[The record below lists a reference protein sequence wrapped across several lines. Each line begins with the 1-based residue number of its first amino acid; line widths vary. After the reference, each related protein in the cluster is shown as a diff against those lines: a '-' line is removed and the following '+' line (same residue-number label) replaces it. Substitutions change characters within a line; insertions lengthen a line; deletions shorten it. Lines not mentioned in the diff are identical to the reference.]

1 MKQASGCRNV
11 YSFLAI
17 VVLATLIGQGCRREV
32 WDTNPNHV
40 LRFSTLDADG
50 VEDDTMFFDTVFAT
64 VGSVTLPLKVYNDH
78 AGTLLIDDIELER
91 GSGSEFRVN
100 VNGVPLPASGLRDIA
115 LAGGDSLFVF
125 VEVTVNPNLSAGNI
139 PFLISDFLRFST
151 NGVEQEVG
159 LLAKGQN
166 AVFHGGPEAYT
177 LLECDEIWDSSL
189 PHVMY
194 GRLIVDEGCSL
205 TLLPGTQV
213 YGHDGSGLWVRG
225 GTLLAEGEL
234 NNPVVFRG
242 DRLENAYQNAPGQW
256 GLSFELTD
264 TLSGNLVNYSAFRGG
279 IWLDRAVDCRLD
291 HVEIHD
297 ATVALWVDSVGA
309 SSDVAL
315 TLSNTLIRN
324 AESIGILS
332 QSGHIQGFNNLIT
345 NCGQACGYFA
355 LGGDIRM
362 HLTTFANFSSLG
374 GIRQFPTVYIND
386 WYEALDGSIQ
396 WRPFSNSTEFRNCI
410 VWGNNVGL
418 NDFSE
423 FVPDLWDSE
432 IYATPMWTHSAIHH
446 QWDDFPESIVD
457 AFTTVDLAPPFV
469 DVQSEDFHLG
479 GNASA
484 WLGTSS
490 SPPFSLFEVSF
501 DLDGTPRSTTA
512 PTKGCFE
519 RLP

>member
-1 MKQASGCRNV
+1 MNQETRGLNF
-11 YSFLAI
+11 YWFLI
-17 VVLATLIGQGCRREV
+17 VVVTGSVFSQGCRRQM

-40 LRFSTLDADG
+40 LRFSTMDADG
-50 VEDDTMFFDTVFAT
+50 VEDDTMFFDTVFTT

-78 AGTLLIDDIELER
+78 AGTLLIDEIGLER
-91 GSGSEFRVN
+91 GSASEFRVN
-100 VNGVPLPASGLRDIA
+100 VNGMPLTSSGLRDIA
-115 LAGGDSLFVF
+115 LEGGDSLFVF
-125 VEVTVNPNLSAGNI
+125 VEVTVNPNLGAGNI

-151 NGVEQEVG
+151 NGVEQQVG

-177 LLECDEIWDSSL
+177 FLECDEIWDSSL

-194 GRLIVDEGCSL
+194 GRLIVDEGCTL

-213 YGHDGSGLWVRG
+213 FGHDGSGLWVRG
-225 GTLLAEGEL
+225 GTLRAEGEL
-234 NNPVVFRG
+234 GNPVVFRG
-242 DRLENAYQNAPGQW
+242 DRLENAYQDSPGQW
-256 GLSFELTD
+256 GLSFEVTD

-297 ATVALWVDSVGA
+297 ATVALWVDSVGT
-309 SSDVAL
+309 SSEVAL
-315 TLSNTLIRN
+315 TLSNSLIRN

-332 QSGHIQGFNNLIT
+332 QSGHIKGFNNLII

-355 LGGDIRM
+355 LGGDIQM

-374 GIRQFPTVYIND
+374 GIRQFPTVYFND
-386 WYEALDGSIQ
+386 WYEAFDGSIQ
-396 WRPFSNSTEFRNCI
+396 WRPFSEGTEFRNCI

-432 IYATPMWTHSAIHH
+432 IYASPLWTHSAIHH
-446 QWDDFPESIVD
+446 QWDEFPETILD
-457 AFTTVDLAPPFV
+457 EFTSVDLEPPFV
-469 DVQSEDFHLG
+469 GVLNEDFHLD
-479 GNASA
+479 GNAPA
-484 WLGTSS
+484 WLGASS
-490 SPPFSLFEVSF
+490 SPPFTLFEVSS
-501 DLDGTPRSTTA
+501 DLEGNPRSSIS